1 MTLTNL
7 KARPKAFLKVTMIAS
22 LGMDAIGLFH
32 SLPFASELEK
42 EDIGKMLALLEQHF
56 VRQQMLFMSTTSSSQ
71 RYNAK
76 EKPLSNS

>member
-32 SLPFASELEK
+32 SLPFASQSEK
-42 EDIGKMLALLEQHF
+42 EDIDRTLALLEEHF
-56 VRQQMLFMSTTSSSQ
+56 VGPQNVIYER
-71 RYNAK
+71 
-76 EKPLSNS
+76 